1 MEESSLRACSPRIT
15 SIHPGT
21 HALRLLVGLALLAS
35 TATGCDSSSRLGLR
49 GTVKLDGEP
58 LANGTISFTPQSGTA
73 GPTAGSVITKGT
85 YDVKSPKG
93 LLPGSYRVE
102 ITGWR
107 FTGRK
112 ITNRLGQEEDET
124 ESVVPARYNKQSE
137 LTADLA
143 ADGAGQFDFELSSN

>member
-1 MEESSLRACSPRIT
+1 MRACSPRIT
-15 SIHPGT
+15 SIHPGIP
-21 HALRLLVGLALLAS
+21 ALRLLVGLALLAS
-35 TATGCDSSSRLGLR
+35 TAAGCDSSSRHGLR

-58 LANGTISFTPQSGTA
+58 LANGTISFTPQPGTA

-85 YDVKSPKG
+85 YDVKSSKG

-124 ESVVPARYNKQSE
+124 ESVVPTQYNKQSE

-143 ADGAGQFDFELSSN
+143 ADGARQFDFDLSSN